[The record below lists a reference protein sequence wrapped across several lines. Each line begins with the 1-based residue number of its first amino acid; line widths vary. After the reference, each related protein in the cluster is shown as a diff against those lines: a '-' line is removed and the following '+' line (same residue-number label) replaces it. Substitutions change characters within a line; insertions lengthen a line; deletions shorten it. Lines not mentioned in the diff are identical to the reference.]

1 LGIKIAAVKSAFV
14 ALIGRPS
21 TGKSTLLNRICA
33 QKVSIISD
41 VPQTTRNKIRGI
53 VNREQGQIVFVD
65 TPGYHDSEKKLN
77 VFLKD
82 LVTSSITEADLVLYL
97 IDSTRPMG
105 GEERSLIQQLIPIRD
120 RLVVAINKADLPS
133 QLRESIQRELEQS
146 FPDCEPVVI
155 SARRGD
161 GVDLLVEKLF
171 EKAPEGDRL
180 YPDDIYTDQEP
191 QFRVSEV
198 IREKAIHLTHSEVPH
213 ALFVEIA
220 DMEMQE
226 DRLWV
231 RAFLYVERDSQKGIV
246 VGKGGSRIR
255 QIRLDAEGEL
265 RSLFPYPVQLDL
277 RVKVKPKWR
286 KQELLIKKLI
296 Y

>member
-1 LGIKIAAVKSAFV
+1 VKSAFV
-14 ALIGRPS
+14 AVIGRPS
-21 TGKSTLLNRICA
+21 TGKSTLLNRICG

-53 VNREQGQIVFVD
+53 VNRNKGQLVFID

-77 VFLKD
+77 LFLKD
-82 LVTSSITEADLVLYL
+82 LVISSIAEADVVLYL
-97 IDSTRPMG
+97 IDSSRPMG
-105 GEERSLIQQLIPIRD
+105 TEERSLMEQLIPFRD
-120 RLVVAINKADLPS
+120 RLVIAINKIDLPS
-133 QLRESIQRELEQS
+133 RYRGIIEEELKGF
-146 FPDCEPVVI
+146 FPDDSPMVI
-155 SARRGD
+155 SALSGD
-161 GVDLLVEKLF
+161 GVEGLIERLF
-171 EKAPEGDRL
+171 EVSPEGDRL

-191 QFRVSEV
+191 QFRVAEL

-213 ALFVEIA
+213 ALFVDIA

-231 RAFLYVERDSQKGIV
+231 RAFIYVERESQKGIV

-255 QIRLDAEGEL
+255 RIRQDTEKEL
-265 RSLFPYPVQLDL
+265 LSLFPYPVRLDL
-277 RVKVKPKWR
+277 RVKVRPKWR
-286 KQELLIKKLI
+286 KHESLIKKLI